1 MFSSY
6 CSLFFSSWGCI
17 AAIVFPRI
25 FFILL
30 LQYWI
35 LFSCHLPVRMSHYI
49 TCMLRSLSYL
59 HDLVIM
65 HVCVGHYHTCIYWS
79 LSYLNVS
86 VIMVIIIPVCIGCH
100 HLTCQCQSLL
110 YLCRA
115 AKRNDIRWVKGN
127 FGPPLRYSMVI
138 VIIIITYKLLSYI
151 LSSLEICFYLIKG
164 NVLSS
169 FNYFILPKQSLS
181 LVQHLGHKVMP
192 CLPHP
197 LLRPVP
203 GISPPAPPSRWP
215 CTCAMDVIVP
225 VCIGHH
231 FVCVGGH
238 YCTVPVC
245 VNHYHDMRQLI
256 FPFFFSNLL

>member
-1 MFSSY
+1 
-6 CSLFFSSWGCI
+6 
-17 AAIVFPRI
+17 
-25 FFILL
+25 
-30 LQYWI
+30 
-35 LFSCHLPVRMSHYI
+35 
-49 TCMLRSLSYL
+49 
-59 HDLVIM
+59 
-65 HVCVGHYHTCIYWS
+65 
-79 LSYLNVS
+79 
-86 VIMVIIIPVCIGCH
+86 
-100 HLTCQCQSLL
+100 
-110 YLCRA
+110 
-115 AKRNDIRWVKGN
+115 
-127 FGPPLRYSMVI
+127 MVI

-151 LSSLEICFYLIKG
+151 FSSLEICFYLIKG

-203 GISPPAPPSRWP
+203 DISPPAPPSRWP

-238 YCTVPVC
+238 YCTVPVW

-256 FPFFFSNLL
+256 FPFFFFQFVINNEKVVRFCVLSLYIKSVRELEWISLISSVVLMFFVWLFSHAWWFSHL